1 MYLILPILNHG
12 CNIHKIGD
20 CHQRLES
27 LLAAL
32 DQGAL
37 RVKENKSAVGFAR
50 KYLASLN
57 PDIADACMRSI
68 HLADSTST
76 RGLEDRSESL
86 IDILD
91 SLPFIVSTVQKIT
104 SGNEREQT
112 LAATCFL
119 LTKAVLGHETIIY
132 NASYADPCSDD
143 YATHQ
148 AYQRY
153 RLDPRSQQTAPQ
165 RVAAAINS
173 AFGVEM
179 VSLSDS
185 NQLEDWYTWWNLW
198 NIYGPAVLWCLTLAT
213 DSDNTPRRD
222 GAFLRILYFWARRC
236 NTQQTRKQ
244 CAPQRMEWFFDPS
257 MYKTFKDYEKEYAP
271 LYE

>member
-1 MYLILPILNHG
+1 MAECYG
-12 CNIHKIGD
+12 WEEC
-20 CHQRLES
+20 LEA
-27 LLAAL
+27 LLATL
-32 DQGAL
+32 DQVAL
-37 RVKENKSAVGFAR
+37 RVKENKSAVRFAR
-50 KYLASLN
+50 KYLASLKPN
-57 PDIADACMRSI
+57 IADACMRNI
-68 HLADSTST
+68 HLADSIST

-104 SGNEREQT
+104 GGSELEQT
-112 LAATCFL
+112 LTVTCFL
-119 LTKAVLGHETIIY
+119 LTKAVLGHETALQS
-132 NASYADPCSDD
+132 ASYADPSSGD

-153 RLDPRSQQTAPQ
+153 QFDPRSQQTAPQ
-165 RVAAAINS
+165 RVAVALNS
-173 AFGVEM
+173 AFGVEV

-185 NQLEDWYTWWNLW
+185 NQLEEWYTRWNLW
-198 NIYGPAVLWCLTLAT
+198 NVYGPAVLWCLTLAT

-236 NTQQTRKQ
+236 NTQQNRKQ
-244 CAPQRMEWFFDPS
+244 CAPQRMEWFFDTS
-257 MYKTFKDYEKEYAP
+257 MYKTFKDYEQEYAP

>member
-1 MYLILPILNHG
+1 MAECHG
-12 CNIHKIGD
+12 WEEC
-20 CHQRLES
+20 LES
-27 LLAAL
+27 LLSTL
-32 DQGAL
+32 DQVAL
-37 RVKENKSAVGFAR
+37 RVKENKSAVGFTK

-57 PDIADACMRSI
+57 PSIAEACVRSI
-68 HLADSTST
+68 HLADSAST

-91 SLPFIVSTVQKIT
+91 SLPFIVSTVEDIT
-104 SGNEREQT
+104 RGSRIEPT

-119 LTKAVLGHETIIY
+119 LTKAMLGHETMLH
-132 NASYADPCSDD
+132 NASYLDPSSSD
-143 YATHQ
+143 YETRH

-153 RLDPRSQQTAPQ
+153 RMDPRSQQTAPQ
-165 RVAAAINS
+165 RIAAAVNS
-173 AFGVEM
+173 AFGVEV

-213 DSDNTPRRD
+213 DSNNTPRRD

-244 CAPQRMEWFFDPS
+244 CAPQRMEWFFDTS
-257 MYKTFKDYEKEYAP
+257 MYKTFEDYEKEYAP

>member
-1 MYLILPILNHG
+1 MAECYG
-12 CNIHKIGD
+12 WEEC
-20 CHQRLES
+20 LES
-27 LLAAL
+27 LLGTL

-37 RVKENKSAVGFAR
+37 KVKENKSAVGFTR

-57 PDIADACMRSI
+57 PSVADACMRNI
-68 HLADSTST
+68 HLADSIST

-104 SGNEREQT
+104 GGSEREQA
-112 LAATCFL
+112 LAAACFL
-119 LTKAVLGHETIIY
+119 LTKAVLGHETILQS
-132 NASYADPCSDD
+132 ASYADPSSGD

-165 RVAAAINS
+165 RIAAALNS
-173 AFGVEM
+173 AFGVEV

-185 NQLEDWYTWWNLW
+185 NQLDEWYTRWNLW
-198 NIYGPAVLWCLTLAT
+198 NIYGPAVLWCLTLVT

-222 GAFLRILYFWARRC
+222 GAFLRILCFWGRRH
-236 NTQQTRKQ
+236 NTQATRKE
-244 CAPQRMEWFFDPS
+244 CAPHRMQKFFES
-257 MYKTFKDYEKEYAP
+257 SKYRTLEE
-271 LYE
+271 

>member
-1 MYLILPILNHG
+1 MAECYG
-12 CNIHKIGD
+12 WEEC
-20 CHQRLES
+20 LEA
-27 LLAAL
+27 LLATL
-32 DQGAL
+32 DQVVL

-57 PDIADACMRSI
+57 PNIADVCMRNI
-68 HLADSTST
+68 HLADSIST

-91 SLPFIVSTVQKIT
+91 ALPFIVSTVQKIT
-104 SGNEREQT
+104 GGSELEQT

-119 LTKAVLGHETIIY
+119 LTKAVLGHETALQS
-132 NASYADPCSDD
+132 ASHVDPSAGD

-165 RVAAAINS
+165 CIAAAVNS
-173 AFGVEM
+173 SFGVEV
-179 VSLSDS
+179 VSLIDS
-185 NQLEDWYTWWNLW
+185 NQLEEWYMRWNLW

-213 DSDNTPRRD
+213 DSENTPRRD
-222 GAFLRILYFWARRC
+222 GAFLRLLCFWARRH
-236 NTQQTRKQ
+236 NTQATRKQ
-244 CAPQRMEWFFDPS
+244 CAPHRMEEFFKS
-257 MYKTFKDYEKEYAP
+257 SGYRTLEEYEKYYAP
-271 LYE
+271 LYRV

>member
-1 MYLILPILNHG
+1 MVESYG
-12 CNIHKIGD
+12 WGEC
-20 CHQRLES
+20 LES
-27 LLAAL
+27 LLGTL

-37 RVKENKSAVGFAR
+37 KVKENKSAVGFAR

-57 PDIADACMRSI
+57 PSVAEACVRNI
-68 HLADSTST
+68 HLADSVST
-76 RGLEDRSESL
+76 RGLEDRTESL

-91 SLPFIVSTVQKIT
+91 SLPFIVSTVHEIT
-104 SGNEREQT
+104 GGSELEQT
-112 LAATCFL
+112 LVATCFL
-119 LTKAVLGHETIIY
+119 LTKAVLGYETILQS
-132 NASYADPCSDD
+132 ASYADPSSGD

-153 RLDPRSQQTAPQ
+153 RMDPRSQQTAPQ
-165 RVAAAINS
+165 RVAAAVNS
-173 AFGVEM
+173 AFGVEV

-185 NQLEDWYTWWNLW
+185 SQLEDWYTWWNLW